1 MSPVLEGL
9 SALAPTTEEAVSVE
23 KVELLSP
30 QEINQILDELTKM
43 LKEMD
48 PDSEEKVTEMITQ
61 FGNQVDL
68 KLMKRLAQHV
78 SGFEF
83 EEALELLVEVRAM
96 PVN

>member
-9 SALAPTTEEAVSVE
+9 SALAPTTEKTVSVV
-23 KVELLSP
+23 KVKLLST

-43 LKEMD
+43 LEEMD

-61 FGNQVDL
+61 FGNQLDL
-68 KLMKRLAQHV
+68 KLMIRLAQHV

>member
-9 SALAPTTEEAVSVE
+9 SILAPTIEKAVTVE
-23 KVELLSP
+23 KVALLSP
-30 QEINQILDELTKM
+30 QEINQIFDELTKM
-43 LKEMD
+43 LEEMD

-68 KLMKRLAQHV
+68 QSMKRLARHV

-83 EEALELLVEVRAM
+83 EEALELLVELRTM